1 MIDTIFFLLVY
12 FMVQALSMVQMSAHK
27 VELPQSAT
35 ATQKPAEKV
44 VLTISKDGDYFIDEQ
59 QVSEADIR
67 PLLTQKINDRPDVNV
82 VINCDRNQHG
92 DKFLKVFD
100 LVKQANAQ
108 VVMFATAPKDNG
120 KEAP

>member
-1 MIDTIFFLLVY
+1 MIDTIFFLLVF
-12 FMVQALSMVQMSAHK
+12 FMVESLSMVQMSAHK

-44 VLTISKDGDYFIDEQ
+44 VLTISKNGDFFIDEQ

-67 PLLTQKINDRPDVNV
+67 PLLSQKIAERPDVNV
-82 VINCDRNQHG
+82 VINCDKDQHG
-92 DKFLKVFD
+92 DKFLKAFD

-108 VVMFATAPKDNG
+108 VVMFATAPKDTP
-120 KEAP
+120 EATP